1 MGRIESKFYDAVMM
15 RGSTKWSYWLAK
27 YVMDTIVLLIPMP
40 FFELSFFLFGIQ
52 FPGFSAIYAMFA
64 FTEPL
69 FQYVFIYAFG
79 IAWDSGASF
88 VFVVSILGIILGNTM
103 SGIASGLAL
112 SSKPGF

>member
-1 MGRIESKFYDAVMM
+1 M
-15 RGSTKWSYWLAK
+15 W
-27 YVMDTIVLLIPMP
+27 
-40 FFELSFFLFGIQ
+40 IQ
-52 FPGFSAIYAMFA
+52 WA

>member
-1 MGRIESKFYDAVMM
+1 MM

-27 YVMDTIVLLIPMP
+27 YVMDTIVLLIPLP

-52 FPGFSAIYAMFA
+52 FPGFWAIYAMFA

-69 FQYVFIYAFG
+69 FQYVFIYLFG
-79 IAWDSGASF
+79 IAWDTGADF
-88 VFVVSILGIILGNTM
+88 VFIVSILGIILGNTL

-112 SSKPGF
+112 SSKPEF